1 MLIVMVTFGGLNVKS
16 LGEKFISMVY
26 DGRILRC
33 KRWCDA
39 QMTNNVV
46 PFMIVVHCFA
56 HRTNLVVFILF
67 KLSLVAHLEALFR
80 PCMGFF
86 FHSSKK
92 FLEFQRLCDKLIEK
106 GNKVLRNMKT
116 RWINMLSFVKCVME
130 QSTFDCK
137 NA

>member
-16 LGEKFISMVY
+16 LGEKLISMVC

-86 FHSSKK
+86 FTHQRSSLN
-92 FLEFQRLCDKLIEK
+92 FK
-106 GNKVLRNMKT
+106 GCV
-116 RWINMLSFVKCVME
+116 INS
-130 QSTFDCK
+130 
-137 NA
+137 